1 MTIYSLLLF
10 KKSQEKHGE
19 SCPSEWGMYCYV
31 TEKAPVRPNAK
42 LAFLQKILNIGI
54 GPSHTILHSLLQ
66 RTADIH
72 ASLVFFDVTPQVN
85 TNYSARTNLLTL
97 NDILGVGIYW
107 CM

>member
-1 MTIYSLLLF
+1 MSIGMGYVLLCYWESACKAQCKIGIFTKNL
-10 KKSQEKHGE
+10 KH
-19 SCPSEWGMYCYV
+19 
-31 TEKAPVRPNAK
+31 
-42 LAFLQKILNIGI
+42 IGI
-54 GPSHTILHSLLQ
+54 GPSHKILLHSLLQ